1 MALVVDASVALKW
14 VLPEPDSHLAQA
26 LAESDE
32 ELLVPDFWLNEAT
45 NVCWLQVRK
54 GKWSPDEAR
63 EALELLQAQVSPTPI
78 GDLALHDVAL
88 DIGLAVNHSTYD
100 TLYVAF
106 AVAVGARGV
115 VVADRAFVSDMA
127 RHPDPELAGLL
138 IPLETWGREQGLA
151 G

>member
-14 VLPEPDSHLAQA
+14 VLEEPDSHLAQA
-26 LAESDE
+26 LAESEE

-54 GKWSPDEAR
+54 GKWSAGEAR
-63 EALELLQAQVSPTPI
+63 EALALLREQVPPMPT

-88 DIGLAVNHSTYD
+88 DIGMAVNHSTYD

-106 AVAVGARGV
+106 AIAMGARGV
-115 VVADRAFVSDMA
+115 VVADGSFVADMR
-127 RHPDPELAGLL
+127 RHPDPALTDLL
-138 IPLETWGREQGLA
+138 IPLETWGRERGV